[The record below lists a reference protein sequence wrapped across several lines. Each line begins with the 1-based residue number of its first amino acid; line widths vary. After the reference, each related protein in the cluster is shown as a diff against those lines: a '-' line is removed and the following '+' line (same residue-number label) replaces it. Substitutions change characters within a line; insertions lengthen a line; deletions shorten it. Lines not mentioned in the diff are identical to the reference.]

1 MMTELMFFDY
11 ICFYNFSLI
20 TMKKYL
26 ERAVIE
32 EFKNKLRPNKVLILL
47 GARRVGKTELIKS
60 YLREIPSKSYLQ
72 LNGEDIND
80 INLLKERSVNNYKR
94 LLSGIDLLVIDEAQN
109 VPEIGLVLKLIVDTI
124 EGIKIIATGSSMF
137 DLSNKLG
144 EPLVGRKNTI
154 FLFPFAQIEFSKIE
168 NYKQTLENLQERLI
182 FGGYPELIQYD
193 NWEEK
198 KEYLFEII
206 NSYLLK
212 DILVFE
218 GIKHADKIY
227 DLLRLVA
234 YQVGKEVSI
243 QELANQLQLS
253 KNTVANYLD
262 LLSKVFILFK
272 VEGFSKNLRKEIV
285 KSSRWYFYDNGIR
298 NAVINNFNN
307 LDLRNDVG
315 DLWENYLA
323 YERIKKQQYQ
333 KIKTNNYFWR
343 TYDQQ
348 ELDWL
353 EERGEELQGF
363 EFKWNENKK
372 VKIPTAFAKA
382 YPEANFN
389 VINRSN
395 YLDFIS

>member
-1 MMTELMFFDY
+1 
-11 ICFYNFSLI
+11 
-20 TMKKYL
+20 MKKYL
-26 ERAVIE
+26 KRAVIQD
-32 EFKNKLRPNKVLILL
+32 FKKKIIANKVLILL
-47 GARRVGKTELIKS
+47 GARRVGKTELIKN
-60 YLREIPSKSYLQ
+60 YLKEIPSESYLK

-80 INLLKERSVNNYKR
+80 INLLRERSVNNYKR
-94 LLSGIDLLVIDEAQN
+94 LLKGIDLLVIDEAQN
-109 VPEIGLVLKLIVDTI
+109 VPEIGLILKLIVDEI
-124 EGIKIIATGSSMF
+124 EGIKIIVTGSSMF

-154 FLFPFAQIEFSKIE
+154 YLFPLAQIEFSE
-168 NYKQTLENLQERLI
+168 VESYKQTIDNLEERLL
-182 FGGYPELIQYD
+182 FGGYPELIQYE
-193 NWEEK
+193 NWEDK

-227 DLLRLVA
+227 DLLRLVS
-234 YQVGKEVSI
+234 YQIGKEVSI

-253 KNTVANYLD
+253 KNTVSNYLD

-272 VEGFSKNLRKEIV
+272 IEGFSRNLRKEIV

-298 NAVINNFNN
+298 NAIINNFNT
-307 LDLRNDVG
+307 LDSRNDIG

-323 YERIKKQQYQ
+323 YERIKKQNYM

-353 EERGEELQGF
+353 EEIGDQLEGF

-372 VKIPTAFAKA
+372 TKIPAAFTKG
-382 YPEANFN
+382 YPEAGFAI
-389 VINRSN
+389 INKTN

>member
-1 MMTELMFFDY
+1 
-11 ICFYNFSLI
+11 
-20 TMKKYL
+20 MKTYL
-26 ERAVIE
+26 KRAV
-32 EFKNKLRPNKVLILL
+32 FDHFSKKVVPNKVLILL
-47 GARRVGKTELIKS
+47 GARRVGKTELIKN
-60 YLREIPSKSYLQ
+60 YLKDIPSESYLQ

-80 INLLKERSVNNYKR
+80 ANLLQERSVTNYKR
-94 LLSGIDLLVIDEAQN
+94 LLANIELLVIDEAQTI
-109 VPEIGLVLKLIVDTI
+109 PEIGLILKLIVDSI
-124 EGIKIIATGSSMF
+124 DGIKIIATGSSIF
-137 DLSNKLG
+137 DLNNTLG

-154 FLFPFAQIEFSKIE
+154 YLFPLAQLEFSAQE
-168 NYKQTLENLQERLI
+168 NYKQTLENLEERLL
-182 FGGYPELIQYD
+182 FGSYPELIQYSE
-193 NWEEK
+193 WEEK
-198 KEYLFEII
+198 KEYLYEII

-227 DLLRLVA
+227 NLLRLIA

-262 LLSKVFILFK
+262 LLSKVFIIFK
-272 VEGFSKNLRKEIV
+272 VEGFSRNLRKEIV

-298 NAVINNFNN
+298 NGIINNFNR
-307 LDLRNDVG
+307 LDSRIDVG

-323 YERIKKQQYQ
+323 VERLKKQHYQ
-333 KIKTNNYFWR
+333 KIQTNNFFWR

-353 EERGEELQGF
+353 EERGEALAGF
-363 EFKWNENKK
+363 EFKWNANKK
-372 VKIPTAFAKA
+372 SKIPTAFAKA
-382 YPEANFN
+382 YPEASFE

-395 YLDFIS
+395 YLDFIL